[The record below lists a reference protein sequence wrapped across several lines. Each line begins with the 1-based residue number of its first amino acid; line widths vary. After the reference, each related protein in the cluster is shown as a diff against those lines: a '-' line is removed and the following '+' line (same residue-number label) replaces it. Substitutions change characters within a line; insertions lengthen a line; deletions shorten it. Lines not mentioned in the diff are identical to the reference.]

1 MPPIVIPYASSAPY
15 DNSAYVTRMA
25 DLMLR
30 RGDLQADALRRAG
43 DARAQMWGNVGNVAL
58 STMSQIGAARDA
70 ERQRAILQQQ
80 QAFEN
85 QMKERDYDMREREM
99 LAAADERKAGREW
112 QQQQFRDTQ
121 ARYSADDLAPGSMVS
136 PEGYQR
142 DFAGTSAAR
151 RFEHRDAEAARLPAR
166 STVDGMLVP
175 GFRAQNPDDELITPE
190 TMGSTISPDVAARP
204 ERFVRVPN
212 WQERQQA
219 NELDLRQRANE
230 LAALNTIADNRR
242 ADAAAKA
249 TEAYRNARLQQ
260 GDNRQPTTATLAL
273 AAARG
278 DANAQKALDIIRRTE
293 DGRSPQQIQN
303 FMTISGQ
310 YQRSPLVAAAD
321 RAVILS
327 DSIKAVQEKPDNP
340 TAQLNLAYSYIQAL
354 DTYQSAVREGELQN
368 LGVLGTRLDQL
379 RVEANRI
386 ATTGAFMS
394 PEVAQDIAVTSERL
408 VAAIES
414 AKRAKA
420 QDFGRR
426 ARVAGVG
433 DMWDAYI
440 GDNTSLPEPNAPQQ
454 QGFFGDPARQ
464 PRPRK

>member
-1 MPPIVIPYASSAPY
+1 MPPTVIPYASAAPY

-58 STMSQIGAARDA
+58 STMGQIGAARDA

-121 ARYSADDLAPGSMVS
+121 ARYSADDLAPGSVVS
-136 PEGYQR
+136 PEGYQQ
-142 DFAGTSAAR
+142 DYAGTSAAR

-175 GFRAQNPDDELITPE
+175 GFRAQNPNDELITDD
-190 TMGSTISPDVAARP
+190 TMGSTISPDIAARP
-204 ERFVRVPN
+204 DRFVRVPN

-242 ADAAAKA
+242 ADAAASA

-260 GDNRQPTTATLAL
+260 GTNRQPTTATLAL
-273 AAARG
+273 SAARG
-278 DANAQKALDIIRRTE
+278 DANAQKALELI
-293 DGRSPQQIQN
+293 
-303 FMTISGQ
+303 
-310 YQRSPLVAAAD
+310 QRSEGQLYTPAVQKRVDALSRGFDSQPIVKTVQKQAEAAAFAGSLD
-321 RAVILS
+321 INT
-327 DSIKAVQEKPDNP
+327 KNP
-340 TAQLNLAYSYIQAL
+340 ADDQAL
-354 DTYQSAVREGELQN
+354 IYSFAKAMDPDSVVREGEYATVQKYAQSWAERF
-368 LGVLGTRLDQL
+368 GFDVK
-379 RVEANRI
+379 RVFSN
-386 ATTGAFMS
+386 TAFLT
-394 PEVAQDIAVTSERL
+394 PQ
-408 VAAIES
+408 
-414 AKRAKA
+414 
-420 QDFGRR
+420 
-426 ARVAGVG
+426 ARENMKMTIRSKYVAGLSQYNNVRNEYARKISRATG
-433 DMWDAYI
+433 RPGGEDDLIDYGAVFP
-440 GDNTSLPEPNAPQQ
+440 SLEGSDGKPNKPFFDENQQ
-454 QGFFGDPARQ
+454 
-464 PRPRK
+464 